1 MDGEKNGRF
10 VNTDSKNKGE
20 SIDARVYRVNY
31 DSLKKL
37 YYILNTNPL
46 TLSKISDT
54 NLVGNVH
61 SVESTTLF
69 TSIPY
74 DEGWDVYVD
83 GKKAEKIKLMD
94 AFIGL
99 KLEKGQHQIE
109 FKYQTVGF
117 LKGAII
123 SGASIAI
130 LLLIYLF
137 IHFKNNDFKF
147 IKKEIGLR
155 EDEMEEID
163 LEDDEENE
171 DEYDDDTDVKSGND
185 ALSESD
191 TESFENTESKDTKK
205 DSKIVDLRIRKA
217 LTGTGEKDNKETDTK
232 NDGDNKE

>member
-1 MDGEKNGRF
+1 M
-10 VNTDSKNKGE
+10 
-20 SIDARVYRVNY
+20 
-31 DSLKKL
+31 
-37 YYILNTNPL
+37 

-137 IHFKNNDFKF
+137 LHFKNNDFKF

-163 LEDDEENE
+163 LEDDEDNE

-185 ALSESD
+185 ALPESD

-217 LTGTGEKDNKETDTK
+217 LTGAGEKDNKETDTK
-232 NDGDNKE
+232 KDGDNKE